1 MDGAAGLDTPLLI
14 PFVRMLAISRNEH
27 TNTPGSGRITDKPEV
42 IPGASRFSSLYG
54 HTSESSWDNRRV
66 EGVVELGLRKS
77 FKIFAPG
84 SSLRRRVAY
93 SLAIVRLVL
102 VPVIFLAVYYLFRMG
117 LIVDRIVSVDAPVA
131 RLAEQASVEMLD
143 ARRAERNYFL
153 LRDPEYLKVNR
164 ESLARA
170 KQAVEKIRDLAPG
183 EQSATQQALENVT
196 LYGQQLADA
205 VSLTEKPGG
214 TPVGR
219 AREVVGAYEKDL
231 NELLIQAKHKTRTQ
245 LIEDLRNQVD
255 SFDSQIVKTLEA
267 GDPTLRRFTPDLQ
280 ASSQQVLQRA
290 SELESRSWARV
301 QQDHEDA
308 RDLLHRAEW
317 VLSIVSGLTL
327 LLSVWISFV
336 LPRQVVKPLL
346 DLREAVDHAASG
358 NYLID
363 FELRGEGEI
372 VELAKSVRN
381 LIAHALAVTSRA
393 APQRLQ

>member
-1 MDGAAGLDTPLLI
+1 MKL
-14 PFVRMLAISRNEH
+14 R
-27 TNTPGSGRITDKPEV
+27 
-42 IPGASRFSSLYG
+42 
-54 HTSESSWDNRRV
+54 
-66 EGVVELGLRKS
+66 LRKS
-77 FKIFAPG
+77 FKIFAPS

-131 RLAEQASVEMLD
+131 RLAEQASVDMLD

-153 LRDPEYLKVNR
+153 LRDPEYLKANQQFVG
-164 ESLARA
+164 RA
-170 KQAVEKIRDLAPG
+170 KQDLEKLRDLATG
-183 EQSATQQALENVT
+183 EQPATQQALENLT
-196 LYGQQLADA
+196 MYGQQFANA
-205 VSLTEKPGG
+205 VSLTEKPEG

-219 AREVVGAYEKDL
+219 AREVVAAYEKDL
-231 NELLIQAKHKTRTQ
+231 NELLIQGKHKTRTQ
-245 LIEDLRNQVD
+245 LIEDLRSQVD

-267 GDPTLRRFTPDLQ
+267 GDPALRRFTPDLQ

-308 RDLLHRAEW
+308 QDLLHRAEW
-317 VLSIVSGLTL
+317 VLSIVSALTI

-346 DLREAVDHAASG
+346 DLREAVDHATSG
-358 NYLID
+358 NYQID
-363 FELRGEGEI
+363 FELRGQGEI
-372 VELAKSVRN
+372 VELAKSVRA
-381 LIAHALAVTSRA
+381 LIAHALAVSSRSESSH
-393 APQRLQ
+393 